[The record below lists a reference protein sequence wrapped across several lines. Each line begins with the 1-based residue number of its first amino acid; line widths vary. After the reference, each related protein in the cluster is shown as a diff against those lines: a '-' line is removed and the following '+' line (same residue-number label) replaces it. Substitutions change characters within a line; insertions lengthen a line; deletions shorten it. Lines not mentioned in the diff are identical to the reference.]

1 VIYGDRF
8 VLMTINI
15 QPISDTHLDD
25 IWRIERAAHSH
36 PWAESMIR
44 DLNSRCAQ
52 HRVMLDND
60 QVVGY
65 FYAQNVVGEVTLLN
79 VAIDPVY
86 QRKGFGRKL
95 TEFFIDMCM
104 EQSAESAWLEV
115 RESNIAAI
123 SLYESEGFNEV
134 TRRHDYYPTTNG
146 KEDAIIMSY
155 IFF

>member
-1 VIYGDRF
+1 
-8 VLMTINI
+8 MTINI
-15 QPISDTHLDD
+15 QCISDAHLDD

-52 HRVMLDND
+52 HRVLLEND

-79 VAIDPVY
+79 VAIDPAY

-134 TRRHDYYPTTNG
+134 TRRHDYYPTANG

>member
-1 VIYGDRF
+1 
-8 VLMTINI
+8 MTINI

>member
-1 VIYGDRF
+1 
-8 VLMTINI
+8 MTIKI
-15 QPISDTHLDD
+15 QTTSESHLDD

-44 DLNSRCAQ
+44 ELDSRCAQ
-52 HRVMLDND
+52 HRVMLVDE

-79 VAIDPVY
+79 IAIDPAH
-86 QRKGFGRKL
+86 QGKGFGRKL

-104 EQSAESAWLEV
+104 EQKAESAWLEV
-115 RESNIAAI
+115 RESNTKAI

-134 TRRHDYYPTTNG
+134 TRRHDYYPTNNG
-146 KEDAIIMSY
+146 KEDAIIMSF

>member
-1 VIYGDRF
+1 MIYGDKF
-8 VLMTINI
+8 VLMTIKI
-15 QPISDTHLDD
+15 QTTSESHLDD
-25 IWRIERAAHSH
+25 IWRIERTAHSH

-44 DLNSRCAQ
+44 ELDSRCAQ
-52 HRVMLDND
+52 HRVMLVDE

-79 VAIDPVY
+79 IAIDPAH
-86 QRKGFGRKL
+86 QGKGFGRKL

-115 RESNIAAI
+115 RESNTKAI

-134 TRRHDYYPTTNG
+134 TRRHDYYPTNNG
-146 KEDAIIMSY
+146 KEDAIIMSF

>member
-1 VIYGDRF
+1 
-8 VLMTINI
+8 MTIKI
-15 QPISDTHLDD
+15 QTTSESHLDD

-44 DLNSRCAQ
+44 ELDSRCAQ
-52 HRVMLDND
+52 HRVMLVDE

-79 VAIDPVY
+79 IAIDPAHKG
-86 QRKGFGRKL
+86 KGFGRKL

-104 EQSAESAWLEV
+104 EQKAESAWLEV
-115 RESNIAAI
+115 RESNTKAI

-134 TRRHDYYPTTNG
+134 TRRHDYYPTNNG
-146 KEDAIIMSY
+146 KEDAIIMSF